1 MLLNKETSK
10 IKYIDFHFS
19 ESHTQF
25 NEFIQIV
32 DLGSI
37 GPGNTKYTDYSW
49 DHSII
54 APTNTYGIWIG
65 NKPNLENIIKS
76 KINNNISV
84 SDKLY
89 FDANCKFPRFK
100 LASKD
105 MKRTIKINNAD
116 KIVLSKYTPTYYKTS
131 IGWLKNVKP
140 YLVYSP
146 SEDTY
151 YYMSNVRDSY
161 YDKSYNKQIVKFN
174 TCYKKYSSTGHQTEL
189 YDILKYTQIIPNDAF
204 VLQDEIY
211 LLNEK
216 DYKYI
221 DNIINNYMQI
231 IYDTELDKFICDGLL
246 PIEEDDI
253 NTLYS
258 MLSSND
264 SSVVGMGLK
273 LLSSYD
279 INSDPMAIVILL
291 NKYWNRIYRNDAI
304 KSVGFQQVLTSLQ
317 IDIACLG
324 NNQNKL
330 MNKVFDAC
338 ITEESKIKA
347 REAVR
352 QMVLRETQEFI
363 NNQLNELSR
372 YELTYDLT
380 VN

>member
-1 MLLNKETSK
+1 MLLNKETSR
-10 IKYIDFHFS
+10 IKYIDFHLS

-25 NEFIQIV
+25 NEFIQVV

-37 GPGNTKYTDYSW
+37 GPRGTMYNEYGW
-49 DHSII
+49 ANII
-54 APTNTYGIWIG
+54 KPAYTYGIWIG
-65 NKPNLENIIKS
+65 KQPNLENIIKS

-116 KIVLSKYTPTYYKTS
+116 KIVLSKYIPTYYKTS
-131 IGWLKNVKP
+131 VGCLNAVKP
-140 YLVYSP
+140 YLAYSP

-151 YYMSNVRDSY
+151 YYMSNVRNPG
-161 YDKSYNKQIVKFN
+161 YDRSYNKTMENFN

-246 PIEEDDI
+246 PIGEDDI

-258 MLSSND
+258 MLSSTD
-264 SSVVGMGLK
+264 KSVVCMGLK

-279 INSDPMAIVILL
+279 INSDPIAIVILL
-291 NKYWNRIYRNDAI
+291 NKYWNTIQYNDAV

-317 IDIACLG
+317 INKNDLG
-324 NNQNKL
+324 QHQNKL
-330 MNKVFDAC
+330 MNQVFDAC

-352 QMVLRETQEFI
+352 QMVLRDTQEFI